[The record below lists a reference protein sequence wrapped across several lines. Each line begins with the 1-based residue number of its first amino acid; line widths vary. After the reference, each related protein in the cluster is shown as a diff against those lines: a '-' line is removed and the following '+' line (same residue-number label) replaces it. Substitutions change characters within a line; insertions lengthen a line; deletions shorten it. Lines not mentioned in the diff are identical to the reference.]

1 MGFFGHYVFSRKNTI
16 FIFPSVSYLYAMPI
30 EALRAQINRIDIQI
44 IDLIVERQKIA
55 GKIAQVK
62 MNEGIPIHDNQRIQ
76 EVTEYAFNAAV
87 EKNIN
92 PVYIRKIFEI
102 LIEMSEER
110 QRECSGE
117 GNLP

>member
-1 MGFFGHYVFSRKNTI
+1 
-16 FIFPSVSYLYAMPI
+16 MPI
-30 EALRAQINRIDIQI
+30 AALREEINRIDLRI
-44 IDLIVERQKIA
+44 IDLIAERQRIA

-62 MNEGIPIHDNQRIQ
+62 MNEGIPIHDIQRTQ
-76 EVTEYAFNAAV
+76 EVMEYAYNAAV

-92 PVYIRKIFEI
+92 PVYTRKIFEI

>member
-1 MGFFGHYVFSRKNTI
+1 
-16 FIFPSVSYLYAMPI
+16 MPI
-30 EALRAQINRIDIQI
+30 EALRAEINRIDLLI
-44 IDLIVERQKIA
+44 IDLISDRQKIA

-62 MNEGIPIHDNQRIQ
+62 MNEGLPIHDNHRTQ
-76 EVTEYAFNAAV
+76 EVTGYAFNAAV

-92 PVYIRKIFEI
+92 PVYIKKIFEI